1 MGETLTTKND
11 IVNYLKTKYGATDHS
26 DNFYSLEVKWN
37 DGRSQLVFVFV
48 GDNIVSVSSPVGKV
62 SDVNIENLV
71 KYVSDTSPWGVRIIG
86 DWVTISDAGFTE
98 SMDAVE
104 LDVPIRFISE
114 AADEIEHAVSNGG
127 DAL

>member
-1 MGETLTTKND
+1 MTTKND
-11 IVNYLKTKYGATDHS
+11 IVNYLKTKYAAEQVSEGL
-26 DNFYSLEVKWN
+26 YSLEVKWT
-37 DGRSQLVFVFV
+37 DGRSQLVLVVV
-48 GDNIVSVSSPVGKV
+48 GDNIVSVSSPVGKL
-62 SDVNIENLV
+62 SDVNLANLV
-71 KYVSDTSPWGVRIIG
+71 KFVSETSPWGVRIVG

-114 AADEIEHAVSNGG
+114 AADEIEHALSNGG